1 MSVTNVA
8 NHNRDTSEPTFGFW
22 RRSYAM
28 VVKEFIQLRR
38 DRVSF
43 AMIVMIPV
51 MQLLLFGYA
60 INTTPRHLPT
70 AVLLQEDSD
79 LARSILRALENT
91 AYFRFTRKVHD
102 VAEFDDLLQSGK
114 VLFGVEIPRGFERA
128 VRRGDHPALLVA
140 ADATDPIAAGSALST
155 LGVLVQTALAH
166 DLQAGDPPSM
176 PFEIR
181 AHARYNP
188 AASSRLNIVPGLVG
202 TILTMTMLIFT
213 ALSALGMVVQTALE
227 HDLFTGDP
235 PSMPFEIRAHARY
248 NPAASSRLNI
258 VPGLVGTI
266 LTMTMLIFTAL
277 SVTREI
283 ERGTMENLLAMPI
296 RPVEVMFGKITPYVL
311 VGFIQATLIISIGVL
326 LFGVPVLGSMLI
338 LALLT
343 TLFITTNLSIGYT
356 FSTIVQNQL
365 QAMQLSMMFFLPS
378 ILLSGFM
385 FPFAGMPIWAQYIG
399 EGLPLTHYVRIV
411 RAIMLKGASLENL
424 QYDTIALFALM
435 LLAMTIAVTRF
446 RRTLD

>member
-1 MSVTNVA
+1 MSAVEG
-8 NHNRDTSEPTFGFW
+8 RDREVKERPFGFW

-28 VVKEFIQLRR
+28 LVKEFIQLRR

-70 AVLLQEDSD
+70 VVLLQEDSD
-79 LARSILRALENT
+79 LGRSILKAMENT
-91 AYFRFTRKVHD
+91 SYFKFTHEVQT
-102 VAEFDDLLQSGK
+102 VAEFDALLLSGRA
-114 VLFGVEIPRGFERA
+114 LFGVEIPRGFERA
-128 VRRGDHPALLVA
+128 VRRGERPALLVA
-140 ADATDPIAAGSALST
+140 ADATDPVAAGSALSSLGT
-155 LGVLVQTALAH
+155 LMQTALQH
-166 DLQAGDPPSM
+166 DLHVGDP
-176 PFEIR
+176 
-181 AHARYNP
+181 
-188 AASSRLNIVPGLVG
+188 AAL
-202 TILTMTMLIFT
+202 
-213 ALSALGMVVQTALE
+213 
-227 HDLFTGDP
+227 
-235 PSMPFEIRAHARY
+235 PFEIRAHARY

-283 ERGTMENLLAMPI
+283 ERGTMENLLSMPI
-296 RPVEVMFGKITPYVL
+296 TPVEVMLGKIIPYVL
-311 VGFIQATLIISIGVL
+311 VGFIQATLIIGIGVL
-326 LFGVPVLGSMLI
+326 LFGVPLQGSLLL
-338 LALLT
+338 LAALS

-385 FPFAGMPIWAQYIG
+385 FPFAGMPVWAQYLG
-399 EGLPLTHYVRIV
+399 EGLPLTHFVRIV
-411 RAIMLKGASLENL
+411 RAIMLKGATLENL
-424 QYDTIALFALM
+424 RYDALALVVLM
-435 LLAMTIAVTRF
+435 LVAMTIAVTRF

>member
-1 MSVTNVA
+1 MSMVDQPV
-8 NHNRDTSEPTFGFW
+8 RRGEIPEPRFGFW
-22 RRSYAM
+22 RRSFAM
-28 VVKEFIQLRR
+28 VIKEFIQLRR

-60 INTTPRHLPT
+60 INTTPRNLPT

-79 LARSILRALENT
+79 VARSILKALENT
-91 AYFRFTRKVHD
+91 AYFRFTREVHD
-102 VAEFDDLLQSGK
+102 VAEFDNLLLSGK

-128 VRRGDHPALLVA
+128 VRRGERPALLVA
-140 ADATDPIAAGSALST
+140 ADATDPVAAGSAMST
-155 LGVLVQTALAH
+155 LGVVA
-166 DLQAGDPPSM
+166 
-176 PFEIR
+176 
-181 AHARYNP
+181 
-188 AASSRLNIVPGLVG
+188 
-202 TILTMTMLIFT
+202 
-213 ALSALGMVVQTALE
+213 QTALE

-235 PSMPFEIRAHARY
+235 AAPPFEIRAHARY

-283 ERGTMENLLAMPI
+283 ERGTMESLLSMPI
-296 RPVEVMFGKITPYVL
+296 RPIEVMFGKIVPYVL
-311 VGFIQATLIISIGVL
+311 VGFVQATLIVGIGVL
-326 LFGVPVLGSMLI
+326 LFGVPVRGSLTM
-338 LALLT
+338 LALLS
-343 TLFITTNLSIGYT
+343 TLFITTNLAIGYT

-385 FPFAGMPIWAQYIG
+385 FPFAGMPVWAQYIG
-399 EGLPLTHYVRIV
+399 EGLPLTHYLRIV
-411 RAIMLKGASLENL
+411 RAIMLKGAALQNLE
-424 QYDTIALFALM
+424 YDTIALFALM

>member
-1 MSVTNVA
+1 MSVTEA
-8 NHNRDTSEPTFGFW
+8 THRRGEIPEPRFGFW

-28 VVKEFIQLRR
+28 VIKEFIQLRR

-43 AMIVMIPV
+43 AMIVMLPV

-60 INTTPRHLPT
+60 INTTPHNLPT

-79 LARSILRALENT
+79 LGRSILKALENS
-91 AYFRFTRKVHD
+91 AYFRFTYEVHN

-128 VRRGDHPALLVA
+128 VRRGDRPALLVA
-140 ADATDPIAAGSALST
+140 ADATDPVAAGAG
-155 LGVLVQTALAH
+155 LG
-166 DLQAGDPPSM
+166 
-176 PFEIR
+176 
-181 AHARYNP
+181 
-188 AASSRLNIVPGLVG
+188 
-202 TILTMTMLIFT
+202 
-213 ALSALGMVVQTALE
+213 ALGTLVQTALE

-248 NPAASSRLNI
+248 NPAAASRLNI

-283 ERGTMENLLAMPI
+283 ERGTMESLLSMPI
-296 RPVEVMFGKITPYVL
+296 KPVEIMFGKIMPYVL
-311 VGFIQATLIISIGVL
+311 VGFLQGTLIIGIGVL
-326 LFGVPVLGSMLI
+326 LFGVPVLGSLPL
-338 LALLT
+338 LALLS

-385 FPFAGMPIWAQYIG
+385 FPFMGMPVWAQYVG
-399 EGLPLTHYVRIV
+399 EGLPLTHYIRIV
-411 RAIMLKGASLENL
+411 RAIMLKGATLHNLE
-424 QYDTIALFALM
+424 YDTIALFALM

>member
-1 MSVTNVA
+1 MSVVA
-8 NHNRDTSEPTFGFW
+8 SSGQPRETRDIFGFW

-28 VVKEFIQLRR
+28 LLKEFIQLKR

-60 INTTPRHLPT
+60 INTTPRNLPS
-70 AVLLQEDSD
+70 AVLLQEDTD
-79 LARSILRALENT
+79 LGRSILKAMENT
-91 AYFRFTRKVHD
+91 AYFRFTREVHS
-102 VAEFDDLLQSGK
+102 VEEFDELLQSGK

-128 VRRGDHPALLVA
+128 VRRGDRPSLLVA
-140 ADATDPIAAGSALST
+140 ADATDPVAAGSAL
-155 LGVLVQTALAH
+155 A
-166 DLQAGDPPSM
+166 
-176 PFEIR
+176 
-181 AHARYNP
+181 
-188 AASSRLNIVPGLVG
+188 
-202 TILTMTMLIFT
+202 
-213 ALSALGMVVQTALE
+213 ALGPLVQTALE
-227 HDLFTGDP
+227 HDLHVGDP
-235 PSMPFEIRAHARY
+235 PNMPFEIRAHARY

-283 ERGTMENLLAMPI
+283 ERGTMESLLSMPI
-296 RPVEVMFGKITPYVL
+296 KPVEVMFGKIVPYVL
-311 VGFIQATLIISIGVL
+311 VGFIQATLIIGIGVL
-326 LFGVPVLGSMLI
+326 LFGVPILGSVLTLAI
-338 LALLT
+338 LS

-385 FPFAGMPIWAQYIG
+385 FPFAGMPVWAQYLG
-399 EGLPLTHYVRIV
+399 EGLPLTHYIRIV
-411 RAIMLKGASLENL
+411 RAIMLKGATVANL
-424 QYDTIALFALM
+424 QYDTIALIALM

>member
-1 MSVTNVA
+1 MSIMAVPA
-8 NHNRDTSEPTFGFW
+8 EHSEAREPSFGFW

-70 AVLLQEDSD
+70 AVLLQEDTD
-79 LARSILRALENT
+79 LGRSILKALENT
-91 AYFRFTRKVHD
+91 SYFRFVREVHD
-102 VAEFDDLLQSGK
+102 IDEFDSLLLSGK

-140 ADATDPIAAGSALST
+140 ADATDPVAASSALSALSVIT
-155 LGVLVQTALAH
+155 QTALKH
-166 DLQAGDPPSM
+166 DLFAGDPPS
-176 PFEIR
+176 
-181 AHARYNP
+181 
-188 AASSRLNIVPGLVG
+188 L
-202 TILTMTMLIFT
+202 
-213 ALSALGMVVQTALE
+213 
-227 HDLFTGDP
+227 
-235 PSMPFEIRAHARY
+235 PFEIRAHARY

-283 ERGTMENLLAMPI
+283 ERGTMESLLSMPI
-296 RPVEVMFGKITPYVL
+296 KPVEIMFGKIVPYVL
-311 VGFIQATLIISIGVL
+311 VGFVQAALIIGIGVF
-326 LFGVPVLGSMLI
+326 LFGVPVFGSMIL
-338 LALLT
+338 LALLS

-356 FSTIVQNQL
+356 FSTLAQNQL
-365 QAMQLSMMFFLPS
+365 QAMQLSLMFFLPS

-385 FPFAGMPIWAQYIG
+385 FPFLGMPVWAQYIG
-399 EGLPLTHYVRIV
+399 EGLPLTHYIRIV
-411 RAIMLKGASLENL
+411 RAIMLKGSTLQNI
-424 QYDTIALFALM
+424 QYDALALIALM
-435 LLAMTIAVTRF
+435 LFAMTIAVTRF

>member
-1 MSVTNVA
+1 
-8 NHNRDTSEPTFGFW
+8 
-22 RRSYAM
+22 
-28 VVKEFIQLRR
+28 
-38 DRVSF
+38 
-43 AMIVMIPV
+43 
-51 MQLLLFGYA
+51 
-60 INTTPRHLPT
+60 
-70 AVLLQEDSD
+70 
-79 LARSILRALENT
+79 
-91 AYFRFTRKVHD
+91 
-102 VAEFDDLLQSGK
+102 LLQSGK

-140 ADATDPIAAGSALST
+140 ADATDPTAAGSALGT
-155 LGVLVQTALAH
+155 LNGIVQTALAH

-202 TILTMTMLIFT
+202 
-213 ALSALGMVVQTALE
+213 
-227 HDLFTGDP
+227 
-235 PSMPFEIRAHARY
+235 
-248 NPAASSRLNI
+248 N
-258 VPGLVGTI
+258 I

-283 ERGTMENLLAMPI
+283 ERGTMESLLSMPI
-296 RPVEVMFGKITPYVL
+296 KPVEIMFGKIIPYVI
-311 VGFIQATLIISIGVL
+311 VGFVQATLIIGIGAL
-326 LFGVPVLGSMLI
+326 LFGVPILGSLVT

-343 TLFITTNLSIGYT
+343 TLFITTNLAIGYT

-385 FPFAGMPIWAQYIG
+385 FPFAGMPRWAQYIG
-399 EGLPLTHYVRIV
+399 EGLPLTHFVRIV
-411 RAIMLKGASLENL
+411 RAIMLKGATIQNL
-424 QYDTIALFALM
+424 QYDSLALIALM